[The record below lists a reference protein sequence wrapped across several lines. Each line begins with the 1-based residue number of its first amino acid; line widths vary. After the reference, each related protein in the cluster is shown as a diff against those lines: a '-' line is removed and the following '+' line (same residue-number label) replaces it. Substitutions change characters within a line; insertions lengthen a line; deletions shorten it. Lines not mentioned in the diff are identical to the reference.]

1 MPENMEKL
9 YEQRH
14 KRYVAALNNM
24 KPDRVP
30 IRIFTAEFA
39 AKYAGYTSQEI
50 THQYEKAFKAVRK
63 CAKDFQWDA
72 TVINM
77 VYVWSGLVDHF
88 GQKYYKVPGIELSP
102 DVGFQYFEPSTEEEA
117 YMKED
122 EYGLLIESPTE
133 FLANVWMPRISP
145 NLVPIGEPNTFS
157 NNMAWLKGG
166 IAMMDYF
173 AAWEQAVNQLKT
185 ECGTVS
191 AIAGILKAPFDILA
205 DKLRGFR
212 QVSIDVYRQP
222 KKVEAACEA
231 LTPYL
236 LQNAKVTSDP
246 TKQVPVTVW
255 LHRGTMFSKDMY
267 ERFFWPTMKEIIV
280 KLWQEGIQTLWYAEG
295 NWDKWLSYT
304 EELPEKSIIY
314 HVDKGDIFEVHKRLG
329 DKFCISGGIP
339 NDLLAFGS
347 PEEVKEYAK
356 KVIEIVG
363 KDGGYVIDAEA
374 IVQSDAR
381 AENVKAIT
389 DAVLEYG
396 EY

>member
-1 MPENMEKL
+1 
-9 YEQRH
+9 
-14 KRYVAALNNM
+14 
-24 KPDRVP
+24 
-30 IRIFTAEFA
+30 
-39 AKYAGYTSQEI
+39 
-50 THQYEKAFKAVRK
+50 
-63 CAKDFQWDA
+63 
-72 TVINM
+72 
-77 VYVWSGLVDHF
+77 
-88 GQKYYKVPGIELSP
+88 
-102 DVGFQYFEPSTEEEA
+102 
-117 YMKED
+117 
-122 EYGLLIESPTE
+122 
-133 FLANVWMPRISP
+133 
-145 NLVPIGEPNTFS
+145 GEPNTVS

-329 DKFCISGGIP
+329 DKFCI
-339 NDLLAFGS
+339 
-347 PEEVKEYAK
+347 
-356 KVIEIVG
+356 
-363 KDGGYVIDAEA
+363 
-374 IVQSDAR
+374 
-381 AENVKAIT
+381 
-389 DAVLEYG
+389 
-396 EY
+396 

>member
-102 DVGFQYFEPSTEEEA
+102 DVGFQYFEPSTEE
-117 YMKED
+117 
-122 EYGLLIESPTE
+122 
-133 FLANVWMPRISP
+133 
-145 NLVPIGEPNTFS
+145 
-157 NNMAWLKGG
+157 
-166 IAMMDYF
+166 
-173 AAWEQAVNQLKT
+173 
-185 ECGTVS
+185 
-191 AIAGILKAPFDILA
+191 
-205 DKLRGFR
+205 
-212 QVSIDVYRQP
+212 
-222 KKVEAACEA
+222 VEAACEA